1 MTALICGG
9 IDLGGTKIEARL
21 FDGPEA
27 STTELR
33 RIPTPRESYAAM
45 LEALEEQIRWLAE
58 KAERADLRRTLGV
71 ADGAALPP
79 AVRSQVTALEDEQKR
94 RATRSLRDGID
105 RVLTDLQ
112 SMYRDVVMLA
122 FEREADMIN
131 RELESELRALA
142 QTWGPR
148 RALVV
153 LDRIAET
160 RRNLEQNVNPTL
172 ALESLL
178 VTVASGRTP

>member
-1 MTALICGG
+1 MHIVTLIAP
-9 IDLGGTKIEARL
+9 DRL
-21 FDGPEA
+21 DPAFA
-27 STTELR
+27 
-33 RIPTPRESYAAM
+33 
-45 LEALEEQIRWLAE
+45 EALRHAWGGGAATWLHPAKAME
-58 KAERADLRRTLGV
+58 FPVEDAPANRHEVRDEAERADLRRTLGV